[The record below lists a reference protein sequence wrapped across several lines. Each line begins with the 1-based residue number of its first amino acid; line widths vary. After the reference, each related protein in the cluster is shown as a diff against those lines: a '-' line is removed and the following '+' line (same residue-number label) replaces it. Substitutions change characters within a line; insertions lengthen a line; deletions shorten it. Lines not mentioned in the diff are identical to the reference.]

1 MTLDPCSLLL
11 FISSCSDIFPCQY
24 SFFFFLPW
32 WLFSPVLF
40 SLDLLVIPVA
50 VLHSSIF
57 LMLDLLKRI
66 LIEPMK
72 QRLALKKFL
81 TETEIFS
88 GSLNLFGNRKKTRYC
103 IHKYL
108 CSWCY
113 FQKLA
118 QVSIFEA
125 ISSLY
130 KQLKRFDVSL
140 IKSIS
145 VKWLIV
151 LLCLLFIFVLLW
163 CSFQDM
169 PVLSPSCCI
178 MNITVSHLVNFSHVV
193 DSVIA
198 LNMAQSISSSSVIVT
213 NKTSLSDTLL
223 SPTSIWHE
231 YGNCLFLTSLT
242 NDPNFIFTLRLSQ
255 VFRAYLLNCSGLCL
269 VLWFQPD

>member
-178 MNITVSHLVNFSHVV
+178 MNITVSHLVNVSNVV

-198 LNMAQSISSSSVIVT
+198 LNMAQSISASSVIVT

-231 YGNCLFLTSLT
+231 YGNCLFFTSLT
-242 NDPNFIFTLRLSQ
+242 NDPQ